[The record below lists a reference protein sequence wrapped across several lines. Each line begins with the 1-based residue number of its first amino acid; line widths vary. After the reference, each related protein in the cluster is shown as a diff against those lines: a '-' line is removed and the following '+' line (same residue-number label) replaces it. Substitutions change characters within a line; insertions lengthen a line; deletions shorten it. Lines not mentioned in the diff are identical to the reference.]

1 MLTCTV
7 NGEARTL
14 PEPLTV
20 AQLLERLGYDR
31 RRVAVEIN
39 NEVVPAI
46 RHAEQ
51 ALTPGDRIE
60 IVTLVGGGAPE
71 SEPDDKALKIGKFSF
86 RSRLITG
93 TGKYASYE
101 LMRDCLA
108 ASGCEVTTVA
118 VRRERLV
125 DKQGRNILDY
135 LDLKRYTIL
144 PNTAGCFSA
153 EDAIR
158 HARLARE
165 LLANLGNP
173 GADWVKLEC
182 LGDVRTLLPDP
193 VATLKATE
201 QLVKEGFQVLVYTS
215 DDPIMARHLKA
226 AGAVSV
232 MPAGSPIGS
241 GQGVLNANNIRII
254 LEYSKDGDPDYPVIV
269 DAGVGTASDV
279 TVAMELG
286 CDGVLLNTGIAHARD
301 ALRMAHAMRHACA
314 AGRLAFLAG
323 RIPRK
328 MYAQASSPM
337 EGRIA
342 PSGS

>member
-1 MLTCTV
+1 MNLTI
-7 NGEARTL
+7 NGEPNDL

-20 AQLLERLGYDR
+20 ADLLARLGFDR
-31 RRVAVEIN
+31 RKVAVEV
-39 NEVVPAI
+39 NETVVPAP
-46 RHAEQ
+46 RHGEHR
-51 ALTPGDRIE
+51 LGSGDRVE
-60 IVTLVGGGAPE
+60 VVTLVGGG
-71 SEPDDKALKIGKFSF
+71 SEPPDDKPLVIGKFTF

-93 TGKYASYE
+93 TGKYAGYDQ
-101 LMRDCLA
+101 MRDCLA

-118 VRRERLV
+118 VRRERLI
-125 DKQGRNILDY
+125 DKEGRNILDF

-153 EDAIR
+153 EDAVR

-173 GADWVKLEC
+173 GTDWVKLEC
-182 LGDVRTLLPDP
+182 LGDKKTLLPDP
-193 VATLKATE
+193 VATLQATE
-201 QLVKEGFQVLVYTS
+201 QLVKEGLQVLVYTS
-215 DDPIMARHLKA
+215 DDPIMARRLKE
-226 AGAVSV
+226 AGAASV

-241 GQGVLNANNIRII
+241 GQGVLNPNNIRII
-254 LEYSKDGDPDYPVIV
+254 LEYLKDGDPDYPVIV

-286 CDGVLLNTGIAHARD
+286 CDGVLLNTGIAHAQD
-301 ALRMAHAMRHACA
+301 PLRMAWAMRNACD
-314 AGRLAFLAG
+314 AGRLAYLAG

-328 MYAQASSPM
+328 LYAQASSPM

-342 PSGS
+342 PSR